1 MMEVINTALQIF
13 PIEIVEE
20 IFEVARII
28 IEEEIVNQVS
38 GKNGRVETMVTE
50 RSLFTPTS
58 VKVKA
63 TVLYGGQS
71 RTALCIFDGDDTLYN
86 LTTFRHIGGK
96 KMVTMDHDF
105 HGLEKFVSKL
115 QQNHQTPIYII
126 TTNPA
131 GHFTCYTRQVDVQV
145 QWTPNVRAVAACIDQ
160 QLLVKG
166 SS

>member
-1 MMEVINTALQIF
+1 
-13 PIEIVEE
+13 
-20 IFEVARII
+20 
-28 IEEEIVNQVS
+28 
-38 GKNGRVETMVTE
+38 
-50 RSLFTPTS
+50 
-58 VKVKA
+58 
-63 TVLYGGQS
+63 
-71 RTALCIFDGDDTLYN
+71 
-86 LTTFRHIGGK
+86 
-96 KMVTMDHDF
+96 MVTMDHDF